1 MRSVLGDL
9 IRRMQDWQ
17 IWTGAGCGMAFVVP
31 SHPKS
36 QRRWLAWPAMAR
48 GVMLLGLMLWIGL
61 GGAIAAY
68 ADKAPQVLVFDT
80 EPEAVS
86 AMSVYETTPD
96 TQLDAVSVVLKSS
109 KAFFKGAEGFKGLSV
124 LQSEDGSRV
133 VALTQWTDAASYE
146 AFIAQ
151 PVEDYTKYQ
160 KEYQKDY
167 SKGGKAPVELAPA
180 KTKVFELADIQIPS
194 GMVPV
199 IRGQGA
205 LVQLGEVSVA
215 EAGDLPEVLTEVE
228 QALPDVSEM
237 YPAPRSVMLLKA
249 VDDSEALLLAYWGYA
264 EEFQD
269 LAQVPAVDVLSGLG
283 AIALEGED
291 ASPATPQVDQHLY
304 KVVNVIAPKP
314 PKKYGKK
321 SY

>member
-1 MRSVLGDL
+1 MHSVLGSL
-9 IRRMQDWQ
+9 IRR
-17 IWTGAGCGMAFVVP
+17 
-31 SHPKS
+31 
-36 QRRWLAWPAMAR
+36 
-48 GVMLLGLMLWIGL
+48 LWGGYWIRSVFAIGL
-61 GGAIAAY
+61 VLWFGFGGAIAAY

-86 AMSVYETTPD
+86 VLSVYETTPD
-96 TQLDAVSVVLKSS
+96 TQLNAVSTVLKSS

-146 AFIAQ
+146 AFMAQ

-160 KEYQKDY
+160 KEYQKES
-167 SKGGKAPVELAPA
+167 SKGGQPPMTVTPA
-180 KTKVFELADIQIPS
+180 KTEVFELADMQIPS

-215 EAGDLPEVLTEVE
+215 ETEDLPEVLSEVE
-228 QALPDVSEM
+228 QALPAVTKM
-237 YPAPRSVMLLKA
+237 YPAPRSVILLKS
-249 VDDSEALLLAYWGYA
+249 VDNSEALLMAYWGYA

-283 AIALEGED
+283 AVEAEDGEEAGAIAL
-291 ASPATPQVDQHLY
+291 PVPPKVDQHLY

-314 PKKYGKK
+314 PKQYSKK

>member
-1 MRSVLGDL
+1 MLSGGMRRASGNLT
-9 IRRMQDWQ
+9 RRLW
-17 IWTGAGCGMAFVVP
+17 GMYWVQCVFA
-31 SHPKS
+31 
-36 QRRWLAWPAMAR
+36 
-48 GVMLLGLMLWIGL
+48 IGL
-61 GGAIAAY
+61 ALWLGFGGAIAAY
-68 ADKAPQVLVFDT
+68 ADKAPQVLMFDT
-80 EPEAVS
+80 APEAVS
-86 AMSVYETTPD
+86 VLSIYETTPD
-96 TQLDAVSVVLKSS
+96 TQLDAVSTVLKSS
-109 KAFFKGAEGFKGLSV
+109 KAFFKGADGFRGLSV
-124 LQSEDGSRV
+124 MQSEDGSRV

-146 AFIAQ
+146 AFVSQ

-160 KEYQKDY
+160 KEYQKES
-167 SKGGKAPVELAPA
+167 SKGGKSPVTATPA
-180 KTKVFELADIQIPS
+180 KTEVFELADMQIPS

-215 EAGDLPEVLTEVE
+215 EAGDLPAVLSEVE
-228 QALPDVSEM
+228 QALPAVTKM

-249 VDDSEALLLAYWGYA
+249 IDDSEALLMAYWGYA

-283 AIALEGED
+283 TVEVESGEEAGAIALQD
-291 ASPATPQVDQHLY
+291 PPKIDQHLY

-314 PKKYGKK
+314 PKQYSKK

>member
-1 MRSVLGDL
+1 MQRVLGNL
-9 IRRMQDWQ
+9 TRQ
-17 IWTGAGCGMAFVVP
+17 
-31 SHPKS
+31 S
-36 QRRWLAWPAMAR
+36 RRWYLVR
-48 GVMLLGLMLWIGL
+48 GVFAIALVLWLGL

-68 ADKAPQVLVFDT
+68 ADKAPQALVFAT
-80 EPEAVS
+80 EPETVS
-86 AMSVYETTPD
+86 VLSVYETTPD
-96 TQLDAVSVVLKSS
+96 TQLEAVSTVLKSS

-133 VALTQWTDAASYE
+133 IALTQWTDAASYE

-160 KEYQKDY
+160 KEYQKE
-167 SKGGKAPVELAPA
+167 SFKGGKPPVTITPA
-180 KTKVFELADIQIPS
+180 KTEVFELADMQIAS

-215 EAGDLPEVLTEVE
+215 ETEDLPEVLSEVE
-228 QALPDVSEM
+228 QALPAVTKM
-237 YPAPRSVMLLKA
+237 YPAPRSVMLLKS
-249 VDDSEALLLAYWGYA
+249 VDNSEALLMAYWGYA

-269 LAQVPAVDVLSGLG
+269 LTQVPAVDVLSGLG
-283 AIALEGED
+283 TVEAEDGEAGAIALQ
-291 ASPATPQVDQHLY
+291 APPTVDQHLY

-314 PKKYGKK
+314 PKQYSKK

>member
-1 MRSVLGDL
+1 MQRVLGSV
-9 IRRMQDWQ
+9 IRRLW
-17 IWTGAGCGMAFVVP
+17 GRP
-31 SHPKS
+31 
-36 QRRWLAWPAMAR
+36 LLR
-48 GVMLLGLMLWIGL
+48 GVFAIGLVLGLGF

-68 ADKAPQVLVFDT
+68 ADKAPQVLVFAT
-80 EPEAVS
+80 EPETVS
-86 AMSVYETTPD
+86 VLSVYETTPD
-96 TQLDAVSVVLKSS
+96 TQLSAVSAVLKSS

-133 VALTQWTDAASYE
+133 VALTQWADAASYE
-146 AFIAQ
+146 AFMAQ

-160 KEYQKDY
+160 TEYQKEFSKKEF
-167 SKGGKAPVELAPA
+167 SKGGKPPLTITPA
-180 KTKVFELADIQIPS
+180 KTEVFELADLQIPS

-215 EAGDLPEVLTEVE
+215 ETEDLPEVLTEVE
-228 QALPDVSEM
+228 QALPEVSKM

-291 ASPATPQVDQHLY
+291 ASPVVPQVDQHLY
-304 KVVNVIAPKP
+304 RVVNVIAPKP
-314 PKKYGKK
+314 PKQYGKK
-321 SY
+321 SD

>member
-48 GVMLLGLMLWIGL
+48 GVTLLGLMLWIGL

-96 TQLDAVSVVLKSS
+96 TQLDAVSAVLKSS
-109 KAFFKGAEGFKGLSV
+109 KAFFKGAEGFKGLSM

-304 KVVNVIAPKP
+304 KVVNVIAPEP

>member
-1 MRSVLGDL
+1 MRRVLGDL

-36 QRRWLAWPAMAR
+36 QRRWLAWPARAR
-48 GVMLLGLMLWIGL
+48 GVTLLGLMLWIGL

-86 AMSVYETTPD
+86 VMSVYETTPD
-96 TQLDAVSVVLKSS
+96 TQLDAVSAVLKSS

-133 VALTQWTDAASYE
+133 IALTQWTDAASYE

-167 SKGGKAPVELAPA
+167 SKGGKAPVELTPA
-180 KTKVFELADIQIPS
+180 KTEVFELADMQIPS

-215 EAGDLPEVLTEVE
+215 EADDLPEVLTEVE
-228 QALPDVSEM
+228 QALPDVSKM

>member
-1 MRSVLGDL
+1 MQHVLGNLTRQLRSWYLVQSVLAIAL
-9 IRRMQDWQ
+9 
-17 IWTGAGCGMAFVVP
+17 V
-31 SHPKS
+31 
-36 QRRWLAWPAMAR
+36 
-48 GVMLLGLMLWIGL
+48 LGLEF

-68 ADKAPQVLVFDT
+68 ADKAPQALVFAT
-80 EPEAVS
+80 EPETVS
-86 AMSVYETTPD
+86 VLSVYETTPD
-96 TQLDAVSVVLKSS
+96 TQLDAVSTVLKSS

-146 AFIAQ
+146 AFMAQ

-160 KEYQKDY
+160 KEYQKES
-167 SKGGKAPVELAPA
+167 SKGGKPPMAITPA
-180 KTKVFELADIQIPS
+180 KTEVFELADMQIAS

-215 EAGDLPEVLTEVE
+215 ETEDLPEVLTEVE
-228 QALPDVSEM
+228 QALPAVTQM

-249 VDDSEALLLAYWGYA
+249 VDDSEAVLMAYWGYA

-283 AIALEGED
+283 TVEAGDGEDRGAIALQ
-291 ASPATPQVDQHLY
+291 APPKIDQHLY

-314 PKKYGKK
+314 PKQYGKK